1 MQDFNEKSDFLSKNP
16 TIKGKIMLFSASTG
30 VKITTIAEAM
40 NVSKSNF
47 RGKNIASSLNAE
59 AVARFLVSFP
69 SVSADWLMRDQGPM
83 LKSDIKEAAEHNIN
97 NGVNV
102 GHIGSGTH
110 IEDPDAAPDCDA
122 CKLLQAKQEVIVCVH
137 IGFDI
142 VDFERIY
149 MEGT

>member
-1 MQDFNEKSDFLSKNP
+1 MQDFNEKDDFSGKNP

-83 LKSDIKEAAEHNIN
+83 LKSDIKDTAEQNIN

-102 GHIGSGTH
+102 GHIGSQKTQENPESTKADTNNADLIEIIRKQQEQIDKLIDAIANTH
-110 IEDPDAAPDCDA
+110 
-122 CKLLQAKQEVIVCVH
+122 
-137 IGFDI
+137 
-142 VDFERIY
+142 
-149 MEGT
+149 TN

>member
-1 MQDFNEKSDFLSKNP
+1 MQDFNEKSEFLSKNP
-16 TIKGKIMLFSASTG
+16 TIKGKIMLFSATTG

-59 AVARFLVSFP
+59 AVARFLINYP

-83 LKSDIKEAAEHNIN
+83 LKTETGESMEQNIN

-102 GHIGSGTH
+102 GRIGSEHH
-110 IEDPDAAPDCDA
+110 INVDQEQSPNCDT
-122 CKLLQAKQEVIVCVH
+122 CQLLKAKQETI
-137 IGFDI
+137 DAQ
-142 VDFERIY
+142 RIAINAL
-149 MEGT
+149 MKKQ

>member
-1 MQDFNEKSDFLSKNP
+1 MQDFNEKSEFLSKNP
-16 TIKGKIMLFSASTG
+16 TIKGKIMLFSATTG

-59 AVARFLVSFP
+59 AVARFLINYP

-83 LKSDIKEAAEHNIN
+83 LKTETGESMEQNIN

-102 GHIGSGTH
+102 GHIGSEHH
-110 IEDPDAAPDCDA
+110 INMDPEQSPNCDT
-122 CKLLQAKQEVIVCVH
+122 CQLLKAKQETI
-137 IGFDI
+137 DAQ
-142 VDFERIY
+142 RIAINAL
-149 MEGT
+149 MKKQ

>member
-1 MQDFNEKSDFLSKNP
+1 MQDFNEKSEFLSKNP
-16 TIKGKIMLFSASTG
+16 TIKGKIMLFSATTG

-59 AVARFLVSFP
+59 AVARFLINYP

-83 LKSDIKEAAEHNIN
+83 LKTETGESTEQNIN

-102 GHIGSGTH
+102 GHIGSEHH
-110 IEDPDAAPDCDA
+110 INVDPEQSPNCDT
-122 CKLLQAKQEVIVCVH
+122 CQLLKAKQETI
-137 IGFDI
+137 DAQ
-142 VDFERIY
+142 RIAINAL
-149 MEGT
+149 MKKQ

>member
-30 VKITTIAEAM
+30 VKITTIADAM

-59 AVARFLVSFP
+59 AVARFLINYP

-83 LKSDIKEAAEHNIN
+83 LKTETGESMEQNIN

-102 GHIGSGTH
+102 GHIGSEHH
-110 IEDPDAAPDCDA
+110 INVDPEQSPNCDT
-122 CKLLQAKQEVIVCVH
+122 CQLLKAKQETI
-137 IGFDI
+137 DAQ
-142 VDFERIY
+142 RIAINAL
-149 MEGT
+149 MKKQ